1 MATEAMEIAALSPA
15 AGSGAA
21 GEAGDA
27 TKVVSAGRR
36 GDASKVAHLESA
48 EMTSK
53 DYYFDSYAH
62 FGIHEEMLKDEVRT
76 LTYRNSMWHNKHL
89 FKNKIVLDVGC
100 GTGILSMF
108 AAKAGA
114 KQVIGVDMSGIVEQ
128 AKKIIE
134 VNGLSDKITIIR
146 GKVEEITLPEGVDKV
161 DIIISEWMG
170 YCLFYESMLDT
181 VLYARDKWLAPDGL
195 MFPDRATLYVTAI
208 EDRQYKDDKINWWDD
223 VYGFDMSCIRKVALS
238 EPLVDVV
245 DRNQVVTNSCLLKEI
260 DIQTCTK
267 ADIPFESPFHL
278 QVKRNDYIQAL
289 VTFFNIEFTKC
300 HKRVGFSTAPEAPYT
315 HWKQTVFYL
324 EDYLTCKRGE
334 EVYGVFKMK
343 PNERNVRDLD
353 FSIDVDFHGELGE
366 VTEKNCY
373 RMR

>member
-1 MATEAMEIAALSPA
+1 MADCLIN
-15 AGSGAA
+15 GASS
-21 GEAGDA
+21 EE
-27 TKVVSAGRR
+27 TPMVVDVSM
-36 GDASKVAHLESA
+36 KKLEDLTSE

-89 FKNKIVLDVGC
+89 FKDKIVLDVGC

-114 KQVIGVDMSGIVEQ
+114 AHVYGVDMSGIVEH
-128 AKKIIE
+128 AKTI
-134 VNGLSDKITIIR
+134 VATNGLADKVTIMR
-146 GKVEEITLPEGVDKV
+146 GKMEEIQLPVEKV

-181 VLYARDKWLAPDGL
+181 VIYARDKFLAPDGL
-195 MFPDRATLYVTAI
+195 MFPDRASLLVCAI
-208 EDRQYKDDKINWWDD
+208 EDRQYKEDKIHWWDE
-223 VYGFDMSCIRKVALS
+223 VYGFDMSCIKSIALQ

-245 DRNQVVTNSCLLKEI
+245 DRNQVVTNTCLLREI
-260 DIQTCTK
+260 DLQTCTID
-267 ADIPFESPFHL
+267 DIPFEAPFQL

-289 VTFFNIEFTKC
+289 VTFFNVEFSKC
-300 HKRVGFSTAPEAPYT
+300 HKRIGFSTAPEAPYT

-324 EDYLTCKRGE
+324 QDYITCKRGE

-343 PNERNVRDLD
+343 PNPRNKRDLD
-353 FSIDVDFHGELGE
+353 FGIDVSFKGELCALE
-366 VTEKNCY
+366 ESNKY